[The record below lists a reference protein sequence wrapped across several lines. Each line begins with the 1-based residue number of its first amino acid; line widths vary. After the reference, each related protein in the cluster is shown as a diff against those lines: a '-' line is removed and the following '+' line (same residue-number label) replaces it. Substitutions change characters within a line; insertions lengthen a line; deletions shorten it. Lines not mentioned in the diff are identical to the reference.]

1 MVSRYNVY
9 TQSRSFVGKDL
20 VNLFKMIDRYGITD
34 DMLPLLINVAPNL
47 MTIESQ
53 KIFTDDNFD
62 DRFIKINERMEK

>member
-1 MVSRYNVY
+1 
-9 TQSRSFVGKDL
+9 
-20 VNLFKMIDRYGITD
+20 MIDRYGITD

-62 DRFIKINERMEK
+62 DRFIKINESMEK